1 MTPTD
6 DWSAERIGL
15 YTRLSQDR
23 AGATSIQRQDD
34 EARDVI
40 DLKGG
45 VLAREPYSDP
55 DASAWKER
63 VHRPG
68 FDRLLADADAGDV
81 TLVVVWACDR
91 LTRQGEQMETF
102 LKLMRKRGLKLYSV
116 KEGYIDLSNGA
127 IMPKLITWKSE
138 MESERI
144 SMRVKSANRR
154 LARAGALRIPAASRR
169 TGSGDDADRT
179 APPSSP
185 SSRTRRR
192 SSARW
197 RAGCS
202 RTRVAAQHRRRPGGA
217 RRRDVD
223 RRRLARDEHRQAAPP
238 ATTGRPPRVG
248 GRAGRQQRS
257 DRAGVGRRR
266 VEAGTEAA
274 HRPGAEPRPV
284 ASGEAPADRRP
295 SLRSLRRADDRV
307 LDARA
312 AGTYRCQGVSVPGAC
327 GRVSIDA
334 ERLEAWIGE
343 YWVEALDGDHLPAQ
357 VVALTS
363 DTREAAEEIA
373 TYRLRLD
380 EATHAR
386 YVTGDLDDA
395 AYKTVKR
402 DLLAMIGEKEST
414 LRRDRD
420 AEQVAKL
427 VGFGRSTWDGS
438 TSEQRRHLLR
448 LLVDRITV
456 APLTGKGR
464 FDPSRARVALRS

>member
-154 LARAGALRIPAASRR
+154 LARAGAPHPGGKQAYGQRR
-169 TGSGDDADRT
+169 
-179 APPSSP
+179 
-185 SSRTRRR
+185 
-192 SSARW
+192 
-197 RAGCS
+197 
-202 RTRVAAQHRRRPGGA
+202 RRRPDGTAVLAVEPDEAEIVREMA
-217 RRRDVD
+217 RRL
-223 RRRLARDEHRQAAPP
+223 LAHE
-238 ATTGRPPRVG
+238 
-248 GRAGRQQRS
+248 
-257 DRAGVGRRR
+257 
-266 VEAGTEAA
+266 
-274 HRPGAEPRPV
+274 
-284 ASGEAPADRRP
+284 
-295 SLRSLRRADDRV
+295 SLRSIAADLVARGVATSTGGVWRGTNINKLLRQPRLAGLRESEGELVDSSGLIEPV
-307 LDARA
+307 LDVAEWKRVRNLLTDPARNLAQSRA
-312 AGTYRCQGVSVPGAC
+312 AKHLLTGVLRCGACDARMIASSTRGRRTYRCQGVSVPGAC